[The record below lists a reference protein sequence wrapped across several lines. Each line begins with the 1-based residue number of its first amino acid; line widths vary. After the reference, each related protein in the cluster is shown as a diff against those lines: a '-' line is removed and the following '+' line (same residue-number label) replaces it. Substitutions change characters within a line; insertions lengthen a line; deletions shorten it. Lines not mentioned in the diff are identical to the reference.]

1 MTQIWNNEIISKKS
15 FPKNLKLADLTPV
28 IKKIDSTLAGNYRS
42 VTVLPNVSKVFEK
55 LMQKQSNNYIN
66 IFISPFFMW
75 LQKKGTVLNLHSR
88 L

>member
-15 FPKNLKLADLTPV
+15 FPKNLKLADLIPV

-75 LQKKGTVLNLHSR
+75 LQKKGTVLNLH
-88 L
+88 

>member
-15 FPKNLKLADLTPV
+15 FPKNLKLADLIPV

-75 LQKKGTVLNLHSR
+75 LQKNGIVLNLH
-88 L
+88 

>member
-75 LQKKGTVLNLHSR
+75 LQKKGTVLNLH
-88 L
+88 